1 MVMNVTLRQLSYF
14 IALLETRHFGRAD
27 ERMHV
32 TQPALSMQIRELER
46 SLGTQLFERDPR
58 GVRLTLAGRGLER
71 RARRIQAEV
80 QQIDAEARRGHGGR
94 LHLGVIPTIAPYLL
108 PRALPGL
115 RAMDATRDLRLRE
128 AQTDVLLEGLESGQ
142 LDAIVIASSAPNV
155 AHESRTLF
163 EDRFV
168 FAARADHLAALGSA
182 HEALRPRAIDPE
194 QLLLLDE
201 GHCLADQAL
210 EVCALDRGQRRF
222 DLGASS
228 LATLCGLVAQGLG
241 YTFLPEI
248 ALRAERAAAPGLSVT
263 RFAPPEPSRRIVL
276 VRRPG
281 GDAAR
286 WFDDLGDV
294 LRAAGESM
302 LAEVRA
308 AV

>member
-1 MVMNVTLRQLSYF
+1 MDPLRD
-14 IALLETRHFGRAD
+14 IHGID
-27 ERMHV
+27 
-32 TQPALSMQIRELER
+32 PASWWPPAVGWWL
-46 SLGTQLFERDPR
+46 
-58 GVRLTLAGRGLER
+58 
-71 RARRIQAEV
+71 
-80 QQIDAEARRGHGGR
+80 
-94 LHLGVIPTIAPYLL
+94 
-108 PRALPGL
+108 
-115 RAMDATRDLRLRE
+115 
-128 AQTDVLLEGLESGQ
+128 VLLGILLSFLLLWWLWRQ
-142 LDAIVIASSAPNV
+142 
-155 AHESRTLF
+155 RTLF
-163 EDRFV
+163 PLGRWQKDARKRLQQLNAGQ
-168 FAARADHLAALGSA
+168 AAVGPTDLKA
-182 HEALRPRAIDPE
+182 E
-194 QLLLLDE
+194 QLMLLED
-201 GHCLADQAL
+201 GHCLTDQAL